1 MFLILNELE
10 VIIAGA
16 NESLIKQVI
25 LQSSRDP
32 ILDRTFIN

>member
-16 NESLIKQVI
+16 IQSSIKQVI
-25 LQSSRDP
+25 LQSSRDS
-32 ILDRTFIN
+32 ILDRTIN